1 MSHRDTSTPDSVRQ
15 LKTRK
20 PLRVLLVVHELFPGA
35 PSVPLDAFEWIK
47 SEITLHTLALRG
59 GFLED
64 RYRRLGR
71 VDIVPAWESPLHRRL
86 RRKWVLWRLRRT
98 LAKFRPDLLYLNSI
112 LTLHPAKELHLP
124 NVPVLVHI
132 HELESYL
139 EPALAESGTLLRE
152 WPDRYVA
159 VSDSVRTLL
168 VKDLG
173 IPEEKVACVYAFIR
187 DDLMSISD
195 KQSGPSPGEERKA
208 FIVGGAGRPT
218 WRKGITLWLQMAVT
232 LKGLMPAMSVEFRWV
247 GTVDNAE
254 ARAARLEARKLGIEG
269 IVKFIPH
276 TEVPLDQYREFD
288 VFAMTSWEDPCPLVV
303 LENMAL
309 GKPVVC
315 FAGGGGAAE
324 EVGNGGVIVP
334 EFSPEMMAA
343 AVAELAQD
351 GARRKAL
358 GREARSRVNR
368 MFVASVQAPRLL
380 KELRRAAAAQDMDR
394 RT

>member
-1 MSHRDTSTPDSVRQ
+1 MA
-15 LKTRK
+15 LK
-20 PLRVLLVVHELFPGA
+20 PLRVLLVVHELLPGA
-35 PSVPLDAFEWIK
+35 PSVPLNAFEWIK
-47 SEITLHTLALRG
+47 SEATLQTLALRG
-59 GFLED
+59 GSLAD

-71 VDIVPAWESPLHRRL
+71 VDIVPDWERPLHRRL
-86 RRKWVLWRLRRT
+86 RRKWFLWRLRRT
-98 LAKFRPDLLYLNSI
+98 LAKFRPDVLYLNSI
-112 LTLHPAKELHLP
+112 ASLHPAKELRLP

-132 HELESYL
+132 HELESHV

-159 VSDSVRTLL
+159 VSDAVRTLL

-173 IPEEKVACVYAFIR
+173 IPPEKVACVYAFIR
-187 DDLMSISD
+187 DDLVSISD
-195 KQSGPSPGEERKA
+195 TQNGPSPGKGRKA
-208 FIVGGAGRPT
+208 FVVGGAGHPS
-218 WRKGITLWLQMAVT
+218 WRKGITLWLQMAVA
-232 LKGLMPAMSVEFRWV
+232 LKGLVPTMPVEFRWV
-247 GTVDNAE
+247 GMVDNAA
-254 ARAARLEARKLGIEG
+254 ARAAKLEARKLGIEG

-276 TEVPLDQYREFD
+276 TERPLNHYREFD

-315 FAGGGGAAE
+315 FAGSGGAAE

-334 EFSPEMMAA
+334 AFSPEMMAA

-351 GARRKAL
+351 SARREAL
-358 GREARSRVNR
+358 GREARRRVNG

-380 KELRRAAAAQDMDR
+380 KELQRAISQTPPTTPADSP
-394 RT
+394 

>member
-1 MSHRDTSTPDSVRQ
+1 
-15 LKTRK
+15 
-20 PLRVLLVVHELFPGA
+20 VLLVVHELFPGA
-35 PSVPLDAFEWIK
+35 PSIPLDAFEWIK
-47 SEITLHTLALRG
+47 SEITLQTLALRG
-59 GFLED
+59 GFLEE

-71 VDIVPAWESPLHRRL
+71 VDIVPAWERPLHRRL
-86 RRKWVLWRLRRT
+86 RRKWFLWRLRRT
-98 LAKFRPDLLYLNSI
+98 LAKFRPELLYLNSI
-112 LTLHPAKELHLP
+112 ISLQSAKELRLP
-124 NVPVLVHI
+124 NVPVLLHI
-132 HELESYL
+132 HELESCV
-139 EPALAESGTLLRE
+139 EPALAESETLLRE

-159 VSDSVRTLL
+159 VSDAVRTLL

-187 DDLMSISD
+187 DDLMSTLD
-195 KQSGPSPGEERKA
+195 KQNGPSPGEGRKA
-208 FIVGGAGRPT
+208 FVVGGAGRPS
-218 WRKGITLWLQMAVT
+218 WRKGITLWLQMAAA

-247 GTVDNAE
+247 GMVDNAE
-254 ARAARLEARKLGIEG
+254 ARAAKLEARKLGIEG
-269 IVKFIPH
+269 IVKFIPR
-276 TEVPLDQYREFD
+276 TERPLDEYRKFD

-309 GKPVVC
+309 GKPIVC
-315 FAGGGGAAE
+315 FAAGGGAAE

-351 GARRKAL
+351 STRRKAL

-380 KELRRAAAAQDMDR
+380 KELQRTATTQDMDR